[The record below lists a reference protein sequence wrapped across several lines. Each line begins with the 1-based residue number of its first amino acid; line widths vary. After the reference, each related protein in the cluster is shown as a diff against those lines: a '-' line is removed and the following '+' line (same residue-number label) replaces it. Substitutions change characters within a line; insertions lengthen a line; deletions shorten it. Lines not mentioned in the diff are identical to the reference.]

1 MVLSTILWLILSWA
15 VVLLIPLA
23 LIIIV
28 VVRKIRDDRKNRKD
42 QEPQLKTRGPS
53 Q

>member
-15 VVLLIPLA
+15 VVLFIPLA

-28 VVRKIRDDRKNRKD
+28 VVRKIRDDRKNRKG
-42 QEPQLKTRGPS
+42 QEPQPKTRGLS

>member
-28 VVRKIRDDRKNRKD
+28 VVRKVRDDRQNRKG
-42 QEPQLKTRGPS
+42 QEPQQKTIGPS